1 MNETESK
8 DESISRTLIEKGVLT
23 EEQAKDIMKLPCEG
37 NTSGGIAKQ
46 LLELPE
52 QIASIAGI
60 VLDTQ
65 INKGDI
71 EAKIIEIKVAVSFQV
86 GTNTDLKNDTARK
99 AAIADLLNQNK
110 TYQDLLVSQKTI
122 HLQLEHALI
131 EYQKHRDLLN
141 ALIAIAGMGEICQ
154 K

>member
-8 DESISRTLIEKGVLT
+8 DETISRKLVEKGVLT
-23 EEQAKDIMKLPCEG
+23 DEQAKEIMKLPCEG

-65 INKGDI
+65 TNKSDT
-71 EAKIIEIKVAVSFQV
+71 EAKIEKIIVAVSFQV
-86 GTNTDLKNDTARK
+86 GTNTDLKNDTARS
-99 AAIADLLNQNK
+99 AAITDLLNQNK
-110 TYQDLLVSQKTI
+110 TYQELLASHKTI
-122 HLQLEHALI
+122 HLQLEHACI
-131 EYQKHRDLLN
+131 EYQKHCDLLN
-141 ALIAIAGMGEICQ
+141 ALIAIAGMG